1 MSLPPHAAPSPPAS
15 RKRAFP
21 SRVASALFVA
31 YGLAFGLGCMP
42 AQPARV
48 QQGEAVSTGNDAYDK
63 FFQQVIDARAEA
75 KRAEKDAE
83 EARAELAKALELDAS
98 TATLEEIL
106 ERMSERAKK
115 LRDKGVLLHL
125 KLTPEA
131 ELVSVVKKPMDSSGE
146 GMVKA
151 IEAAAKKSLDLIK
164 RMDKLASRAAA
175 LEKQRGEL
183 VNKAPGEL
191 GPGSNDVVRELEAS
205 EAVLDDVA
213 SQGSAQA
220 GVTSKFILG
229 LAAAVETGGAA
240 GAGRGSSAVAKAP
253 GKGGGGGGKPQG
265 KAPGASSGPT
275 SPPSV
280 PAKKPKPKSDDFEP

>member
-1 MSLPPHAAPSPPAS
+1 
-15 RKRAFP
+15 
-21 SRVASALFVA
+21 
-31 YGLAFGLGCMP
+31 MP
-42 AQPARV
+42 AQPAHV
-48 QQGEAVSTGNDAYDK
+48 QQGEAVSTGNAAYDK

-98 TATLEEIL
+98 TATLDEIL
-106 ERMSERAKK
+106 EKMSERAKK

-131 ELVSVVKKPMDSSGE
+131 ELVSVVKKPMDPSGE
-146 GMVKA
+146 GVLKA
-151 IEAAAKKSLDLIK
+151 VEASAKKSLDLIK
-164 RMDKLASRAAA
+164 RMDKLTSRAAA

-183 VNKAPGEL
+183 VTRAPGEL

-213 SQGSAQA
+213 SLGSAQA
-220 GVTSKFILG
+220 GVTSKFILA

-240 GAGRGSSAVAKAP
+240 GRGPSAVAKAP

-265 KAPGASSGPT
+265 KAPGGSSGPT
-275 SPPSV
+275 SPASV